1 MLQRDTCGTWP
12 VLPRQRSCGWRDE
25 TLCSTPLARKGRLLR
40 HLCFSSPDAAQPIL
54 AEKTM
59 SRVRLQAHRAQ
70 RGLPLTLSRQDY
82 IAWPFQEK
90 KNAAA
95 TGSRPCGCQGYR
107 VERNVPPAC
116 LQQECWR
123 SSREDWPAGVAA
135 HSPTVKDRS
144 NNTGAQRPTGGVG
157 VRRHHTIRQGTPA
170 LPGASVPVLHAQ
182 CLRPTSTLGKQT
194 CKIPGWVSNSPSQR
208 DRVRAGVVR

>member
-1 MLQRDTCGTWP
+1 
-12 VLPRQRSCGWRDE
+12 
-25 TLCSTPLARKGRLLR
+25 LCSTPLARKGRLLR
-40 HLCFSSPDAAQPIL
+40 RFASPDAAQPIL

-59 SRVRLQAHRAQ
+59 SRVRLKAHRAQ

-90 KNAAA
+90 QNAAA
-95 TGSRPCGCQGYR
+95 TGSRPCGCQGCG
-107 VERNVPPAC
+107 VEHNVPPAC

-135 HSPTVKDRS
+135 HSPTVKDHS

-157 VRRHHTIRQGTPA
+157 ARRHHTTRQGTSA

-182 CLRPTSTLGKQT
+182 CLRPTSTDGQDCT
-194 CKIPGWVSNSPSQR
+194 PAWRRR
-208 DRVRAGVVR
+208 DGSAVPCAVELEAPM